1 MSFRASG
8 QGYGHAVS
16 ESGNPISPED
26 DEAESAEAP
35 ETPETPTQDNP
46 DVDDE

>member
-26 DEAESAEAP
+26 DEAAEAA
-35 ETPETPTQDNP
+35 EAPETPTQDNP

>member
-1 MSFRASG
+1 MCFRTSG
-8 QGYGHAVS
+8 HGYGHAVS

-35 ETPETPTQDNP
+35 ETPTQDNP